1 LDLSPSLNF
10 VQFTD
15 LISPKKMKGKIRF
28 LWIPFVA
35 CMFFLSCEKEGVCNV
50 YNVSESNGSES
61 HNFGLNCMQCHKAGG
76 EGEGCFNAA
85 GSVQNAALTAPET
98 SGQIEFYS
106 GPNGTGSLVYTI
118 PLDAKGNFY
127 TTKIMGVNG
136 LYPAI
141 KNANGTQFMGSS
153 LTTGACNSCHG
164 SSTGALY
171 SN

>member
-1 LDLSPSLNF
+1 MSTKSAKAMEVKVITLDLIACN
-10 VQFTD
+10 VIIQGE
-15 LISPKKMKGKIRF
+15 KGKD
-28 LWIPFVA
+28 
-35 CMFFLSCEKEGVCNV
+35 V
-50 YNVSESNGSES
+50 Y
-61 HNFGLNCMQCHKAGG
+61 
-76 EGEGCFNAA
+76 AA

-98 SGQIEFYS
+98 SGQVEFYS

-141 KNANGTQFMGSS
+141 KNATGTQFMGSS
-153 LTTGACNSCHG
+153 LTTGACNTCHG